1 MKKITVK
8 RFLNKK
14 LKPLE
19 VYKDLELGYPLY
31 YSITYNRK
39 TQHIKSLCGAV
50 MTQKAFEYLE
60 QTGEPLNYETN
71 YQITYIK
78 VNLKDELFLI
88 TKALELI
95 INNEKLDNVLD
106 PDFVP
111 RLKEFFQELRESLY
125 FEGWAKFMHNLDPKE
140 KIIPKK
146 LKSYTFEQLQKI
158 KPQKKELDFENIY
171 SFLGENKG
179 FYYAQQ
185 FYYCFNQSQNLLYSI
200 TVLSEVLKIDIS
212 KFIYIDTLK
221 FWQVISLIER
231 VHERQNLIE
240 FVLSFDEN
248 KYIALNKKQGYNLT
262 EEEIKIISNRLKN
275 RVLNISHWE

>member
-1 MKKITVK
+1 
-8 RFLNKK
+8 
-14 LKPLE
+14 
-19 VYKDLELGYPLY
+19 
-31 YSITYNRK
+31 
-39 TQHIKSLCGAV
+39 
-50 MTQKAFEYLE
+50 
-60 QTGEPLNYETN
+60 
-71 YQITYIK
+71 
-78 VNLKDELFLI
+78 
-88 TKALELI
+88 
-95 INNEKLDNVLD
+95 
-106 PDFVP
+106 
-111 RLKEFFQELRESLY
+111 
-125 FEGWAKFMHNLDPKE
+125 MHNLDPKE

-231 VHERQNLIE
+231 VHESQNLIE

>member
-95 INNEKLDNVLD
+95 INNEKLDN
-106 PDFVP
+106 
-111 RLKEFFQELRESLY
+111 
-125 FEGWAKFMHNLDPKE
+125 
-140 KIIPKK
+140 
-146 LKSYTFEQLQKI
+146 
-158 KPQKKELDFENIY
+158 
-171 SFLGENKG
+171 
-179 FYYAQQ
+179 
-185 FYYCFNQSQNLLYSI
+185 
-200 TVLSEVLKIDIS
+200 
-212 KFIYIDTLK
+212 
-221 FWQVISLIER
+221 
-231 VHERQNLIE
+231 
-240 FVLSFDEN
+240 
-248 KYIALNKKQGYNLT
+248 
-262 EEEIKIISNRLKN
+262 
-275 RVLNISHWE
+275 